1 MDKNRKQA
9 IEWLKAG
16 KDDLDSISY
25 IIDIEHLTNI
35 ISFHSQQAIEK
46 SFKSLLEYK
55 KIPIIKTHNLERLYK
70 QVRNYIEIE
79 DYDKL
84 ELINELYIDSRYP
97 GDMGLLPYGKPTL
110 EDAKRF
116 YEFANEIFNKVCE
129 ILGVDKSEF
138 VR

>member
-9 IEWLKAG
+9 IEWLKAV

-25 IIDIEHLTNI
+25 IIDVKHLTNI
-35 ISFHSQQAIEK
+35 ISFHAQQAIEK

-70 QVRNYIEIE
+70 KVKDYIEID

-97 GDMGLLPYGKPTL
+97 ASFGLLPYGKPTL
-110 EDAKRF
+110 EDAKEF
-116 YEFANEIFNKVCE
+116 YEFANDIFERVCQ
-129 ILGVDKSEF
+129 ILEVDKDSLK
-138 VR
+138 

>member
-1 MDKNRKQA
+1 MNKNERQA
-9 IEWLKAG
+9 IEWLKASY
-16 KDDLDSISY
+16 DDLDSISY

-35 ISFHSQQAIEK
+35 ISFHAQQAIEK

-70 QVRNYIEIE
+70 QVRDYIEIE

-116 YEFANEIFNKVCE
+116 YKFANEIFNKVCE

>member
-1 MDKNRKQA
+1 MNNSKKQA

-25 IIDIEHLTNI
+25 IINVEHLTNI
-35 ISFHSQQAIEK
+35 ISFHAQQAIEK

-55 KIPIIKTHNLERLYK
+55 KISIIKTHNLERLYREVK
-70 QVRNYIEIE
+70 EYIEVE

-97 GDMGLLPYGKPTL
+97 GDIGLLPYGKPTL
-110 EDAKRF
+110 EDAKKF
-116 YEFANEIFNKVCE
+116 YEFANDIFNKVCE
-129 ILGVDKSEF
+129 ILDVKRD
-138 VR
+138 RL